1 MLNEMMLSVFW
12 PFLTSVLFLF
22 LYTLLL
28 WDFYD
33 NLFGL
38 NLPDS
43 IYLIS
48 GVTCFLVL
56 PFVGLLQLGYG
67 IFKTAKKKDDHGRDH
82 IRSSVGV
89 IVSYVLFLIMENVVV
104 ITV

>member
-28 WDFYD
+28 WDFYGH
-33 NLFGL
+33 LFGL

-56 PFVGLLQLGYG
+56 PFIGLLQLGYG

>member
-1 MLNEMMLSVFW
+1 MILCVFW

-28 WDFYD
+28 WDFYGH
-33 NLFGL
+33 LFGL

-56 PFVGLLQLGYG
+56 PFIGLLQLGYG

-89 IVSYVLFLIMENVVV
+89 IVSYILFLIMENVLV

>member
-1 MLNEMMLSVFW
+1 MMLCVFW

-28 WDFYD
+28 WDFFGH
-33 NLFGL
+33 LFGL

-56 PFVGLLQLGYG
+56 PFIGLLQLGYG

-89 IVSYVLFLIMENVVV
+89 IVSYILFLIMENVLV

>member
-1 MLNEMMLSVFW
+1 MKLSVFW
-12 PFLTSVLFLF
+12 PFLTSVIFLF

-33 NLFGL
+33 SLFGL
-38 NLPDS
+38 NLPDSDS

-56 PFVGLLQLGYG
+56 PFIGLLQLGYG

>member
-1 MLNEMMLSVFW
+1 MLSEMKLSVFW

-28 WDFYD
+28 WDFFGH
-33 NLFGL
+33 LFGL

-56 PFVGLLQLGYG
+56 PFIGLLQLGYG
-67 IFKTAKKKDDHGRDH
+67 IFKTAKKKDDYGRDH
-82 IRSSVGV
+82 IRSSIGV
-89 IVSYVLFLIMENVVV
+89 IVSYILFLIMENVLV

>member
-1 MLNEMMLSVFW
+1 MKLSVFW

-28 WDFYD
+28 WDFYGH
-33 NLFGL
+33 LFGL

-56 PFVGLLQLGYG
+56 PFIGLLQLGYG